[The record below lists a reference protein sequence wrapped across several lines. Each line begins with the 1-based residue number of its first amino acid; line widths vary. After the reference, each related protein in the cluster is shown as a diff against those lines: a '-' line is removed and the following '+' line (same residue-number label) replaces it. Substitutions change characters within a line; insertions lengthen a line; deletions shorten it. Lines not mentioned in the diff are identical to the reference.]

1 MIFALIKTAYIRIF
15 NNIDKESKDKAI
27 RSLNSKAVY
36 NGRKQIGA
44 IALSSYSAYLLD
56 WIKFKDLYASYKKK
70 YSFRDEI

>member
-27 RSLNSKAVY
+27 YSLNGKAVY

-44 IALSSYSAYLLD
+44 VALSSYSTYLLD
-56 WIKFKDLYASYKKK
+56 WIKFEDLYALYKKK